1 MSGSTLKGKSLLA
14 LAKKLKTGLVSRI
27 RVQMWQQATK
37 QVAANPS
44 PRPGKLEKLLII
56 ASDPGAVVG
65 SRGDDAM
72 LSTVVAQARAIN
84 PDIAIGVICASPTVS
99 PIVEALGIRPEP
111 VWDGNDFDA
120 YLKLLDRYDSVVMIG
135 ADVMDGVYGEHNAIR
150 FWSMSDLAA
159 RKGLRSFVLG
169 CSFSDSMGASVKSV
183 TARLSPAL
191 TVNARDRLSKEKFDA
206 ASNITAQLVSD
217 SAFLLPPSPTGPDQD
232 MVVQWV
238 GKQHDAG
245 RFVCAFNTHPM
256 IFEDKPLPQVAA
268 LNERLAVILPRL
280 ADRHPVSFL
289 LVPHDFRG
297 PEQGDIVSLDP
308 LFRLLQPSL
317 GDRVLLS
324 RSPARAAELKALV
337 GCADM
342 LVTGRMHLGVG
353 ALSMGVPMWGLSPQ
367 DKFAGLFEHFGLG
380 DQRLTPMQATDPDR
394 LERFLDDALQNWEA
408 TRDKVRGALP
418 DVRRLSARN
427 FEILSA

>member
-1 MSGSTLKGKSLLA
+1 MFGLA
-14 LAKKLKTGLVSRI
+14 RKLKTNVVSKIRI
-27 RVQMWQQATK
+27 QMWQQAAK
-37 QVAANPS
+37 QVAGNTS
-44 PRPGKLEKLLII
+44 SRPAKLERLLVI

-72 LSTVVAQARAIN
+72 LSTVAAQARAIN
-84 PDIAIGVICASPTVS
+84 PEVQIGVICVSPEVS
-99 PIVEALGIRPEP
+99 PIVGTLGIKPEP
-111 VWDGNDFDA
+111 VWLGNDFDA

-169 CSFSDSMGASVKSV
+169 CSFSDSIADGVKSV
-183 TARLSPAL
+183 TRRLSPAL
-191 TVNARDRLSKEKFDA
+191 KVNARDRLSKQKFDA
-206 ASNITAQLVSD
+206 VSNISAQLVSD

-238 GKQHDAG
+238 GQQHDAG

-256 IFEDKPLPQVAA
+256 IFEENPLPQVAA
-268 LNERLAVILPRL
+268 LNERLADILPRL
-280 ADRHPVSFL
+280 AQRHPVSFL

-297 PEQGDIVSLDP
+297 PSQGDIVSLEP
-308 LFRLLQPSL
+308 LFDLLRPSL

-380 DQRLTPMQATDPDR
+380 DQRLTPTQATDPVA
-394 LERFLDDALQNWEA
+394 LEHFLETALQNWEE
-408 TRDKVRGALP
+408 TRDRVRAALP
-418 DVRRLSARN
+418 EVRRLSARN
-427 FEILSA
+427 FEILQA